1 MLFDEGD
8 HVEPGAHM
16 ATLDAQPF
24 EEALAAADA
33 AVAAA
38 QADLD
43 KLSRGLRPQE
53 IAQAQEAL
61 NQALA
66 VARDTE
72 RNFDRQSKLLASGAA
87 SQKKVAD
94 SRTARDKAAAR
105 VKKARARNA
114 QGPERLRQHE
124 DGRMGGKEMVRQGR

>member
-43 KLSRGLRPQE
+43 KLRRGLRPQE

-72 RNFDRQSKLLASGAA
+72 RNFDRQSQLLASRSEEHTSELQSLMRISYAVLCL
-87 SQKKVAD
+87 KK
-94 SRTARDKAAAR
+94 
-105 VKKARARNA
+105 KK
-114 QGPERLRQHE
+114 
-124 DGRMGGKEMVRQGR
+124 